1 MSTPHGPSQ
10 PSATPVEDGRVHDTA
25 GEPGPRR
32 RPYTMPAL
40 ECLGAWRAL
49 TLQQSVPIG
58 MFEMPPGGRIRD
70 LNA

>member
-1 MSTPHGPSQ
+1 MSTLHDPSH
-10 PSATPVEDGRVHDTA
+10 PIATPIEDGRVHDSA
-25 GEPGPRR
+25 GELGPQR
-32 RPYTMPAL
+32 RPYTKPAL
-40 ECLGAWRAL
+40 ESLGAWRAL